1 VKGRPSPAVAA
12 ALSFLL
18 PGLGQ
23 MAIGAVRRGLLLLI
37 PLVVIG
43 ILVVAISG
51 GGISELVDLALSSEV
66 LVAFLVVNILLT
78 AWHVYAIVDA
88 ERGAIA
94 LEPAPRAPHR
104 GATAALI
111 ALVIATI
118 ALHGAV
124 EVVGYQAYATLE
136 EVFVSSDGDDGFAI
150 PEPSFDD
157 EGEGAATAT
166 PVPTPTPTAGP
177 TATPVPT
184 PTPTPTPSPTPGPK
198 WAKDGRL
205 NLLLIGSDRGP
216 GRWSLR
222 TDTMIV
228 LSVDQKTGRAA
239 MFGIPRNMTDV
250 PLAPESKRATP
261 NGRFP
266 GLLNALYVYAG
277 GHPRYFPGGDARGFR
292 AVTGAIQELV
302 GVKLDGAVVVD
313 LNGFVKLVNAIG
325 GLWIDVPKRLVD
337 NRYPLENGSHTV
349 RIVIK
354 AGCQKL
360 NGHKALAYARS
371 RHQDSDYG
379 RMKRQQAVLLALAH
393 QSDPIGLLPKVPE
406 LLKIAGDHLW
416 TTLPRKDIAGLATLA
431 ARIDP
436 SEVET
441 ITFTPPKYP
450 SHMTT
455 SWIRK
460 IRKVVRTAFDGPAP
474 KPKPSPS
481 ATESIESC
489 RG

>member
-1 VKGRPSPAVAA
+1 MRSRPSPGIAA

-23 MAIGAVRRGLLLLI
+23 IAIGALRRGALLLV
-37 PLVVIG
+37 PLVA
-43 ILVVAISG
+43 ILVLGVLVSG
-51 GGISELVDLALSSEV
+51 GGLQEVIDLALDSRV
-66 LVAFLVVNILLT
+66 LAAFLIVNLLL
-78 AWHVYAIVDA
+78 AVWHVFAIVDA
-88 ERGAIA
+88 ERTAIA
-94 LEPAPRAPHR
+94 MEPAPRRSHR
-104 GATAALI
+104 GATA
-111 ALVIATI
+111 LVVGLVVVTI
-118 ALHGAV
+118 GMHGAL
-124 EVVGYQAYATLE
+124 EVVAFDTSQTLDK
-136 EVFVSSDGDDGFAI
+136 VFVSSSDDDQGLEI
-150 PEPSFDD
+150 PDTSFEPDD
-157 EGEGAATAT
+157 SPT
-166 PVPTPTPTAGP
+166 PVPTPTPTQGATPSPVP

-184 PTPTPTPSPTPGPK
+184 PSPTPVPK

-205 NLLLIGSDRGP
+205 NLLLIGSDGGP

-228 LSVDQKTGRAA
+228 LSVDKETGRAA

-250 PLAPESKRATP
+250 PLPPESKRATP

-266 GLLNALYVYAG
+266 GLLNALYVYAT
-277 GHPRYFPGGDARGFR
+277 GHPAVFPGTRETRGFR

-325 GLWIDVPKRLVD
+325 GLWIDVPHRVVD
-337 NRYPLENGSHTV
+337 NHYPQENGQGKI
-349 RIVIK
+349 RISFK
-354 AGCQKL
+354 AGCQKM
-360 NGHKALAYARS
+360 NGHRALAYART

-379 RMKRQQAVLLALAH
+379 RMQRQQAVLLAVAH
-393 QSDPIGLLPKVPE
+393 QVDPLDTLPKVPE

-416 TTLPRKDIAGLATLA
+416 TTLARKDIAGLAALA

-436 SEVET
+436 GET
-441 ITFTPPKYP
+441 ETTTFTPPKYP

-455 SWIRK
+455 FWIKR

-474 KPKPSPS
+474 KPKPSPTG
-481 ATESIESC
+481 TEAPVESC